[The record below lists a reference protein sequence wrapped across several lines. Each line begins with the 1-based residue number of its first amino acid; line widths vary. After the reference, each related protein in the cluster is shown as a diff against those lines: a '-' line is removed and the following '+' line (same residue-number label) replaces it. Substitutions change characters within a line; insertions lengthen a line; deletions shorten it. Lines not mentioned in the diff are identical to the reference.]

1 MGSESSLGMRKWGV
15 QEGVLREQPGD
26 EKKGVQEGGLRERPG
41 DEKGGV
47 QESRRAGSE
56 SSPGMRKGVSSP
68 PVTDGD
74 PGPVPGI
81 AASGSL
87 PVRVGE
93 YALPSWGH
101 WDALKSRVNQ
111 SDPSYTACL

>member
-1 MGSESSLGMRKWGV
+1 
-15 QEGVLREQPGD
+15 
-26 EKKGVQEGGLRERPG
+26 
-41 DEKGGV
+41 
-47 QESRRAGSE
+47 
-56 SSPGMRKGVSSP
+56 MRKGVSRN

-111 SDPSYTACL
+111 SDPSYTACLYLAFLKCSQHSPLVSFRCAAEGAASARVVKCWPRSVHVL